1 MKHFLAVLC
10 SASLLFNGVA
20 VAGGGIGRGLVA
32 EKHGLSKLVSK
43 LTQAAG
49 TLAVTA
55 MLACGMSGC
64 SQDEVADAVRTAE
77 RRVATLDYDRSASID
92 GIIAAIEQTDGAQI
106 GIVKSVDQHGTLVVE
121 TDAGSVYVQ
130 LAEGEV
136 LINNGATP
144 LKVTLTEEVIDEGWI
159 AEGSLIAIIPAVA
172 VAGTLLVLTGF
183 TAFSAMFDPF
193 DGGEP
198 GAAALVTGIGSLL
211 TATAGLGTYHLIL
224 ML

>member
-1 MKHFLAVLC
+1 MKNCLALLC

-20 VAGGGIGRGLVA
+20 VAGGGLGRGLVA
-32 EKHGLSKLVSK
+32 EKHGLSKLVGK
-43 LTQAAG
+43 LARGAG
-49 TLAVTA
+49 TVAVTA
-55 MLACGMSGC
+55 MLACGGTGC
-64 SQDEVADAVRTAE
+64 TKDEVAATVQAE

-172 VAGTLLVLTGF
+172 VAGTLLFFTGWA
-183 TAFSAMFDPF
+183 AFMAIFDPF
-193 DGGEP
+193 EEGKP
-198 GAAALVTGIGSLL
+198 GTAIAIAGVGALL
-211 TATAGLGTYHLIL
+211 TAATGLGTYHLIL